1 MNDFCE
7 ICGEVPEGKEHN
19 WQAHGS
25 TEERARELV
34 EWKLALQRTGEHHTP
49 TIDCGTRML

>member
-7 ICGEVPEGKEHN
+7 ICGEVPEGKEHD

-25 TEERARELV
+25 TEERARELLD
-34 EWKLALQRTGEHHTP
+34 WKLALQRTGEHHTP
-49 TIDCGTRML
+49 TIDCGTF